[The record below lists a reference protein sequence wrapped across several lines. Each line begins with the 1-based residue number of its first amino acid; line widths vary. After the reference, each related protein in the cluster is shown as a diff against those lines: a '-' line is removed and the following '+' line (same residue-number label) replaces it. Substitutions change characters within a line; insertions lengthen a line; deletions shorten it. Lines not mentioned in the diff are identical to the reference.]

1 VGTPRRSRKRIRR
14 HRIGCLVLLSIPTL
28 AACGASETVGV
39 VVNATAAVLTITV
52 DSFDGD
58 RTPLPSSEL
67 TLAVGDS
74 AHLAVTG
81 LNPLGLA
88 LGQVPVTWSSSDV
101 SVLSVSAGGLLRAVA
116 PGSAEI
122 TAHLDEMKAM
132 VLGSVN

>member
-1 VGTPRRSRKRIRR
+1 M
-14 HRIGCLVLLSIPTL
+14 PTL

-88 LGQVPVTWSSSDV
+88 LGQVPVTWSSSDE